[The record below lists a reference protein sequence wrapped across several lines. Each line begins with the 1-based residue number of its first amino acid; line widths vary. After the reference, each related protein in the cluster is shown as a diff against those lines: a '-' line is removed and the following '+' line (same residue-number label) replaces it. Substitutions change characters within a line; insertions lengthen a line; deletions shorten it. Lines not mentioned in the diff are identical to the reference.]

1 MRTKFKIRASDV
13 TPHDEVYCISLEV
26 EFLFLSK
33 PLIVL
38 NPRFRFSQKFWII
51 CGNEIWLLGVS
62 IGHLFLPRKFGEA
75 VVVAGDRVVLAP
87 ATNYVGH
94 QHSLAN
100 AVVDVDAIKV

>member
-1 MRTKFKIRASDV
+1 VYAKLKVRASNIIFNN
-13 TPHDEVYCISLEV
+13 EVHCVSVKV
-26 EFLFLSK
+26 EFLFLSES
-33 PLIVL
+33 LIIL
-38 NPRFRFSQKFWII
+38 NPRFTIRQEFRIVSRDKVWLF
-51 CGNEIWLLGVS
+51 EISVCHVS
-62 IGHLFLPRKFGEA
+62 LPFEFGEA